1 MSEYTDYY
9 IYQTEAQ
16 VVEELRMEVASL
28 AGAGIIVSDLTIDG
42 STGPQA
48 LEARLKE
55 PGATWVAV
63 LTPAPFVALQ
73 ADPFARVFVLEDFSS
88 WRLDVRCEGKVDS
101 FQFGTDDN
109 YALEWFGANF
119 SAPFVTG
126 AIDPATT
133 DRLARCFA
141 LSSEAIQPVLSYDKA
156 WDFLTLVGAPSVQ
169 MMDQGI
175 ALYDLEATEPG
186 KEKVFFDWELW

>member
-16 VVEELRMEVASL
+16 AVEELRMEVASL
-28 AGAGIIVSDLTIDG
+28 ARTAIIVSDLTIDRA
-42 STGPQA
+42 SAARA

-63 LTPAPFVALQ
+63 LTPKPLVALQ

-88 WRLDVRCEGKVDS
+88 WRLDVRCEGKVDT

-119 SAPFVTG
+119 SAPFVTWT
-126 AIDPATT
+126 INPATT

-141 LSSEAIQPVLSYDKA
+141 LSSESIQPVLSYDKA

-169 MMDQGI
+169 MLDQGI
-175 ALYDLEATEPG
+175 ALYDLGPTEPG
-186 KEKVFFDWELW
+186 TEKVLFDWELW